1 MRECQQIIQVS
12 SRTET
17 GIVEKE
23 LSEFIWELLDRLGK
37 KAEFVLYTHN
47 KVVIGKVW
55 DNQLFPQK
63 DFGERYFKE
72 IRIFNKRAELHIW
85 RYNERLYYRLRI
97 DGEDELENIY
107 EEEHIIWGTDIEKK
121 EKSIINTV
129 NQLNKYDTVLFGG
142 GGLIHS
148 YRPDL
153 GKWNKSGT
161 MWNISLSDLQSIKSK
176 IMGLKFLLLSIT
188 IVFVSKI
195 SKIYKETL

>member
-121 EKSIINTV
+121 ENAALLKEKRGTNIEVPYKIEKDD
-129 NQLNKYDTVLFGG
+129 LPIKYKVRNYFIYDEN
-142 GGLIHS
+142 GLIKFHDA
-148 YRPDL
+148 RLVEFVNKEGEAL
-153 GKWNKSGT
+153 G
-161 MWNISLSDLQSIKSK
+161 
-176 IMGLKFLLLSIT
+176 
-188 IVFVSKI
+188 
-195 SKIYKETL
+195 E